1 MILKNR
7 LQDPSSLV
15 TAGQLCLVIG
25 IFAQRILHPP
35 SDFWQGFVAGLS
47 GVLIGLSIVFNVR
60 GLMLWRSGR
69 G

>member
-7 LQDPSSLV
+7 LHNPNTLIA
-15 TAGQLCLVIG
+15 TGQLCLVIG
-25 IFAQRILHPP
+25 IFAQRILHP
-35 SDFWQGFVAGLS
+35 STDFWQGFIAGLS

-60 GLMLWRSGR
+60 GLVLWRSQR